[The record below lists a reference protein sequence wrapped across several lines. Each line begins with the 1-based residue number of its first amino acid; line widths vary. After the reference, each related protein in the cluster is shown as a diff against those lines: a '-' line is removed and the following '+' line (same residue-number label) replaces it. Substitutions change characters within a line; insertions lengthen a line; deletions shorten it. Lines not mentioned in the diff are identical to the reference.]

1 VVAVLTQPDSERAE
15 WLAWFRE
22 AEVELEHASDHVMG
36 LWIAEHKVSEAYL
49 EAVEAFK
56 RAWWR
61 WRTRLTALNA
71 YMDHRHRRTHP

>member
-1 VVAVLTQPDSERAE
+1 
-15 WLAWFRE
+15 
-22 AEVELEHASDHVMG
+22 MG
-36 LWIAEHKVSEAYL
+36 LWISEHKLSEAYL

-71 YMDHRHRRTHP
+71 YMDHRHRRAHP